1 MDQSNSPELQHSEYA
16 VCRWAGTDDGGM
28 RGEATRTFPYWK
40 RSLFHRV
47 KNGAPGSC
55 CNGTPPPP
63 RLPELSR
70 LCGWPAASP
79 HIPALGIFRASFLR
93 RRLLDVS
100 VWFTGVIRARD
111 MAPSNQREA
120 EIFSFKDQI
129 GAQVWQ
135 RDEKGVVK
143 EISLSALDGKYVG
156 KIARA
161 HSLLAPELHAG
172 LTIGR
177 QSPCIHACVSSR
189 YLLLA
194 ARQPSMHRIH

>member
-1 MDQSNSPELQHSEYA
+1 
-16 VCRWAGTDDGGM
+16 M

-47 KNGAPGSC
+47 NNGAPGSC
-55 CNGTPPPP
+55 CRRVVPNFPDCVW
-63 RLPELSR
+63 PE
-70 LCGWPAASP
+70 ASP

-111 MAPSNQREA
+111 MAPSNQQEA

-177 QSPCIHACVSSR
+177 QSPCIHACMSSR

>member
-1 MDQSNSPELQHSEYA
+1 
-16 VCRWAGTDDGGM
+16 M

-47 KNGAPGSC
+47 NNGAPLSC
-55 CNGTPPPP
+55 CNGP

-100 VWFTGVIRARD
+100 VWLTGVIRARD
-111 MAPSNQREA
+111 MAPSNQQEA

-172 LTIGR
+172 LTNSYHRKSI
-177 QSPCIHACVSSR
+177 SPHPCMHVLR

>member
-1 MDQSNSPELQHSEYA
+1 MGLRLHLVFPNFPDF
-16 VCRWAGTDDGGM
+16 VGGQQLPH
-28 RGEATRTFPYWK
+28 TFPH
-40 RSLFHRV
+40 L
-47 KNGAPGSC
+47 
-55 CNGTPPPP
+55 
-63 RLPELSR
+63 
-70 LCGWPAASP
+70 
-79 HIPALGIFRASFLR
+79 ASFEHLSFDSV

-100 VWFTGVIRARD
+100 VWLTGVITARH
-111 MAPSNQREA
+111 MAPSNQQAA